1 MWGLPKEA
9 AIETSGKGEASGPAA
24 EQKGFTSK
32 RGARTVLSVLFIIYM
47 LDYIDR
53 MVVTGMISYIKRDWG
68 ISDSQAGWLV
78 SIVIIFIT
86 VFSIPAALL
95 IDRWSRRKMVA
106 IMTGFWS
113 MATLACA
120 FTTSYFQ
127 LLIARAFIGVGEAGY
142 APAGTA
148 LLSAAYPEKKRARV
162 MGIWNIS
169 IPVGIGIGMA
179 LGGIIARYWGWKH
192 AFGLVSIPGFFLA
205 LWAWRLPDY
214 KTVRT
219 PQSALYR
226 AGFVSNALG
235 IFRTPSAIFTF
246 LGFAMN
252 VSVTTALTTW
262 LPTYF
267 ERTGFASQGKGGMYA
282 TPVFALVLV
291 GAPLGGYLSDRWHER
306 DLRGRLLFPA
316 LSSLCAAGV
325 LVLALLAPQGVA
337 QMLLLSLF
345 GIVLTLFLAPA
356 VAVTQDVVHPGLRA
370 LSYSLCVI
378 VQHTAG
384 DAWSPPLIGLLSD
397 SMGLEKAMLFL
408 PAYGLAAAVFF
419 YLGSRYYVQD
429 LSRVERVDLVSEADS
444 ASPLD
449 KPSPSA

>member
-1 MWGLPKEA
+1 M
-9 AIETSGKGEASGPAA
+9 
-24 EQKGFTSK
+24 
-32 RGARTVLSVLFIIYM
+32 LFVIYM

-53 MVVTGMISYIKRDWG
+53 MVVAGMIGYIKKDWA
-68 ISDSQAGWLV
+68 ISDSQAGWLI

-113 MATLACA
+113 LATLACA
-120 FTTSYFQ
+120 FTTNYFQ
-127 LLIARAFIGVGEAGY
+127 LLFARAFIGIGEAGY

-179 LGGIIARYWGWKH
+179 LGGIIASHWHWKH
-192 AFGLVSIPGFFLA
+192 AFGLVSIPGFLLA
-205 LWAWRLPDY
+205 IWAWRLPDY
-214 KTVRT
+214 KNVRT
-219 PQSALYR
+219 KESSLYK
-226 AGFVSNALG
+226 AGFVKNATG
-235 IFRTPSAIFTF
+235 ILRTPSALFTF

-252 VSVTTALTTW
+252 VSITTALTTW

-267 ERTGFASQGKGGMYA
+267 ERSGFAAPGKGGMFA

-291 GAPLGGYLSDRWHER
+291 GAPLGGYLSDKWAARNP
-306 DLRGRLLFPA
+306 RGRALFPA
-316 LSSLCAAGV
+316 VSSLSAAMV
-325 LVLALLAPQGVA
+325 LVLALLAPQGVP
-337 QMLLLSLF
+337 QMLLLGVF
-345 GIVLTLFLAPA
+345 GIALTMFLAPS
-356 VAVTQDVVHPGLRA
+356 VAMTQDVVHPGLRA

-378 VQHTAG
+378 VQHMAG

-397 SMGLEKAMLFL
+397 ATSLDKALLFL
-408 PAYGLAAAVFF
+408 PVYGVMASLFF
-419 YLGSRYYVQD
+419 YLASRFYVRD
-429 LSRVERVDLVSEADS
+429 LSRVEKVELVSEG
-444 ASPLD
+444 
-449 KPSPSA
+449 

>member
-1 MWGLPKEA
+1 M
-9 AIETSGKGEASGPAA
+9 
-24 EQKGFTSK
+24 
-32 RGARTVLSVLFIIYM
+32 LFLIYM

-53 MVVTGMISYIKRDWG
+53 MVVAGMVSYIKRDWG
-68 ISDSQAGWLV
+68 ISDQQAGWLV

-86 VFSIPAALL
+86 VFSIPAALF

-113 MATLACA
+113 LATLACS
-120 FTTSYFQ
+120 FTHSYTQ
-127 LLIARAFIGVGEAGY
+127 LLVARAFIGIGEAGY

-169 IPVGIGIGMA
+169 IPLGIGIGMA
-179 LGGIIARYWGWKH
+179 LGGLIARYWGWKH
-192 AFGLVSIPGFFLA
+192 AFGLVSIPGFLLA
-205 LWAWRLPDY
+205 IWAWRLPDY

-219 PQSALYR
+219 PGSSLQR
-226 AGFVSNALG
+226 AGIWANAIG
-235 IFRTPSAIFTF
+235 ILRTPSALFTF

-267 ERTGFASQGKGGMYA
+267 ERTGFAAQGNGGMYA

-291 GAPLGGYLSDRWHER
+291 GAPLGGYLSDRWQEKNP
-306 DLRGRLLFPA
+306 RGRLLFPA
-316 LSSLCAAGV
+316 LSSLVAAGV
-325 LVLALLAPQGVA
+325 LVLAFLAPQGVA
-337 QMLLLSLF
+337 QMALLSLF
-345 GIVLTLFLAPA
+345 GITLTLFLAPS

-397 SMGLEKAMLFL
+397 IMGLRSAMLFL
-408 PAYGLAAAVFF
+408 PLYGVLAAMFF
-419 YLGSRYYVQD
+419 YLASRYYERD
-429 LSRVERVDLVSEADS
+429 LARVEKVALVSE
-444 ASPLD
+444 P
-449 KPSPSA
+449 

>member
-1 MWGLPKEA
+1 VG
-9 AIETSGKGEASGPAA
+9 GGGGGGEDT
-24 EQKGFTSK
+24 GFAGK
-32 RGARTVLSVLFIIYM
+32 RGARTVLSVLFLIYM
-47 LDYIDR
+47 LDYVDR
-53 MVVTGMISYIKRDWG
+53 MVVTGMLSYIKRDWG
-68 ISDSQAGWLV
+68 ISDQQAGWLV

-86 VFSIPAALL
+86 VFSIPAAIF
-95 IDRWSRRKMVA
+95 IDRWSRRKMIA

-113 MATLACA
+113 LATLACA
-120 FTTSYFQ
+120 FTRSYTQ
-127 LLIARAFIGVGEAGY
+127 LLVARAFIGIGEAGY

-169 IPVGIGIGMA
+169 IPLGIGIGMA
-179 LGGIIARYWGWKH
+179 AGGLIARYWGWQH
-192 AFGLVSIPGFFLA
+192 AFGLVSIPGFLLA
-205 LWAWRLPDY
+205 IWAWRLPDY

-219 PQSALYR
+219 PGSAIHRAGLWANAVGILRTRSAL
-226 AGFVSNALG
+226 
-235 IFRTPSAIFTF
+235 FTF

-252 VSVTTALTTW
+252 VSITTGLTTW

-267 ERTGFASQGKGGMYA
+267 ERTGFAERGSGGMYA

-291 GAPLGGYLSDRWHER
+291 GAPLGGYLSDRWHEKNP
-306 DLRGRLLFPA
+306 RGRLLFPS
-316 LSSLCAAGV
+316 LSSLVAAV
-325 LVLALLAPQGVA
+325 ILAFAFLAPQGVG
-337 QMLLLSLF
+337 QMVLLSLF

-397 SMGLEKAMLFL
+397 AMGIRSAVLFL
-408 PAYGLAAAVFF
+408 PVYGVLAALFF
-419 YLGSRYYVQD
+419 YLASRYYERD
-429 LSRVERVDLVSEADS
+429 LARVERVELVSGG
-444 ASPLD
+444 
-449 KPSPSA
+449 